1 VRLRWGSR
9 RSSNWLL
16 CVCLLD
22 PSSRGCSNASSIV
35 FFVALGHAL
44 ALAKRPLVY
53 GGGNQGIMGVVS
65 GAAAEEGGQVTGI
78 IPYAI
83 HAAGG
88 EKDKC
93 NGVAKSDS
101 VAETLDEKR
110 RGRVRDFIIRH
121 TT

>member
-1 VRLRWGSR
+1 
-9 RSSNWLL
+9 
-16 CVCLLD
+16 
-22 PSSRGCSNASSIV
+22 
-35 FFVALGHAL
+35 
-44 ALAKRPLVY
+44 
-53 GGGNQGIMGVVS
+53 MGVVS

-121 TT
+121 TTQSLTRRSSMPYLDRDRK